1 MTCSVVAKRAPGFIV
16 PYRLLLRA
24 ALRSHIKPA
33 TSQKIIVLDWDDTL
47 LCTWYLESVI
57 SDVRDENAL
66 ATADAK
72 LLSDLS
78 ELEETAVELV
88 SAAARQGDVYVVTN
102 SACKWVEFSARVYM
116 PRMQA
121 ILAK

>member
-1 MTCSVVAKRAPGFIV
+1 M

>member
-1 MTCSVVAKRAPGFIV
+1 M

-33 TSQKIIVLDWDDTL
+33 DSQRIIVLDWDDTL

-57 SDVRDENAL
+57 PNVRNENAL

-78 ELEETAVELV
+78 ELEESAVELV
-88 SAAARQGDVYVVTN
+88 RAASGLGDVYIVTN
-102 SACKWVEFSARVYM
+102 SAFKWVEFSARVYM

-121 ILAK
+121 LLAK